1 MIILKRNI
9 QTDEI
14 ATASDNMFLCKCQA
28 SFNSDGNITLRNY
41 NRNDNSEDE
50 IMILSK
56 TETNAIFELMYK
68 ISENTKNRVLPF

>member
-14 ATASDNMFLCKCQA
+14 AKESDNMFLCECQA

-41 NRNDNSEDE
+41 DRNDNSEDE
-50 IMILSK
+50 IIILSK
-56 TETNAIFELMYK
+56 LETNAIFELMYK
-68 ISENTKNRVLPF
+68 INENTKNRGLPF